1 MMIKILI
8 KKNKYSEIKNYIL
21 NNKINDYKIIKYI
34 LYLYYKE
41 DDILQ
46 IYNLYYLENDD
57 AYITIGI
64 KIYLYQNKLNNAY
77 SLLNSLKNKS
87 KRNYLPFLYYYN
99 NFNNDDLF
107 NFYKN
112 NLAGKYLINED
123 EYKLLFNKYYNNQDK
138 INFIFTDMTNNI
150 LKLNNNF
157 IKGIECNINE
167 TKCSCCNQELKF
179 IDLTI
184 TEKNQLISNIELEY
198 KQNIKHLN
206 YFKKYINN
214 KNFNMLLDAG
224 NILYHQEGTV
234 NINSFTKI
242 NCVINKLKNYNILV
256 IIHKRHVKKIKKNSK
271 ILEMYNKWNKYETP
285 YNMNDDI
292 FFIYGSLL
300 LKESYILTNDKLK
313 DHQFKLSVKTNINNT
328 LQKLIE
334 KKVINYYFNDKIWS
348 ITNLNLIFPN
358 LYSKQIQNINNYW
371 HFPYCDKWICYKNI

>member
-1 MMIKILI
+1 MIPILI
-8 KKNKYSEIKNYIL
+8 KKNKYLEIKNYVL
-21 NNKINDYKIIKYI
+21 DNKISDYKIIKHI

-41 DDILQ
+41 DDILK
-46 IYNLYYLENDD
+46 IYDLYYLKNDN

-64 KIYLYQNKLNNAY
+64 KIYLYQNKIDNAY
-77 SLLNSLKNKS
+77 NLLNSLKDKS

-99 NFNNDDLF
+99 NFNNDNLF
-107 NFYKN
+107 NFFKDK
-112 NLAGKYLINED
+112 LADKYLINEE
-123 EYKLLFNKYYNNQDK
+123 EYELLFNKYYNDQDK

-157 IKGIECNINE
+157 IKGTICNINKC
-167 TKCSCCNQELKF
+167 KCSCCNQDLKF

-184 TEKNQLISNIELEY
+184 TEKNQLKSNIELEY
-198 KQNIKHLN
+198 KQNIQNLN
-206 YFKKYINN
+206 HFKKYISNN
-214 KNFNMLLDAG
+214 KFNILLDAG
-224 NILYHQEGTV
+224 NILYHQEGSV
-234 NINSFTKI
+234 NINSFIKI
-242 NCVINKLKNYNILV
+242 NCIINKLKDYNILV

-271 ILEMYNKWNKYETP
+271 ILEMYKKWNIYETP

-300 LKESYILTNDKLK
+300 LEESYILTNDKLK

-334 KKVINYYFNDKIWS
+334 KKVINYHFNDKIWS

>member
-1 MMIKILI
+1 MIKILI
-8 KKNKYSEIKNYIL
+8 KKNKYLEIINYVL
-21 NNKINDYKIIKYI
+21 DNKISDYKIIKHI

-41 DDILQ
+41 DDILK
-46 IYNLYYLENDD
+46 IYDLYYLENDD

-64 KIYLYQNKLNNAY
+64 KIYLYQNKIDNAY
-77 SLLNSLKNKS
+77 NLLNSLKKKS

-107 NFYKN
+107 NFFKN
-112 NLAGKYLINED
+112 NLSSKYLINEE
-123 EYKLLFNKYYNNQDK
+123 EYKLLFNKYNNKDK

-157 IKGIECNINE
+157 IKGIECNIIEN
-167 TKCSCCNQELKF
+167 KCSCCNQELKF
-179 IDLTI
+179 VDLTI
-184 TEKNQLISNIELEY
+184 TEKNQLKSNIELEY
-198 KQNIKHLN
+198 KQNIQNLN
-206 YFKKYINN
+206 YFKKYISN
-214 KNFNMLLDAG
+214 KKFNILLDAG
-224 NILYHQEGTV
+224 NILFHQEGSV
-234 NINSFTKI
+234 NINSFIKI
-242 NCVINKLKNYNILV
+242 NCIINKLKDYNILV

-271 ILEMYNKWNKYETP
+271 ILEMYKKWDRYETP

-300 LKESYILTNDKLK
+300 LEESYILTNDKLK

-334 KKVINYYFNDKIWS
+334 KKVINYHFNDKIWS
-348 ITNLNLIFPN
+348 IKNLNLIFPN

-371 HFPYCDKWICYKNI
+371 HFPFQNNWICYKN